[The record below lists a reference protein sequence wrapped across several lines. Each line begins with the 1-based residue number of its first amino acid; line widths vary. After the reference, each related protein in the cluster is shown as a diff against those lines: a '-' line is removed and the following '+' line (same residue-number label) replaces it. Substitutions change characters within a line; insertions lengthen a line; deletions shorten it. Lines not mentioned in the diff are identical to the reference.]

1 MVFVSDDLDHDK
13 TSVCVFMHKV
23 LTMLTTENAIKKA
36 DIFSDGPSS
45 QFENQYVFNFLPF
58 LYKQHHLNCLNWN
71 FFVTSH
77 GKGAVDGIGGTVK
90 RNVWMEIL
98 SRQEVIN
105 SLEEFCKV
113 CMKKEQKIEVI
124 PVSAKDIESCA
135 SEIVLEKTF
144 DSSKPVNSI
153 KKMHFVT
160 VLSNGGIKCKEFTN
174 KLEDQEETDDND
186 TPETSEYHESEL
198 EEWYDKV

>member
-1 MVFVSDDLDHDK
+1 MS
-13 TSVCVFMHKV
+13 M
-23 LTMLTTENAIKKA
+23 
-36 DIFSDGPSS
+36 
-45 QFENQYVFNFLPF
+45 FLIS
-58 LYKQHHLNCLNWN
+58 CLSCISNIILIASTGT
-71 FFVTSH
+71 FH

-90 RNVWMEIL
+90 RNVRMEIL

-135 SEIVLEKTF
+135 SEIALEKTF

-153 KKMHFVT
+153 KKIHFVT
-160 VLSNGGIKCKEFTN
+160 V
-174 KLEDQEETDDND
+174 
-186 TPETSEYHESEL
+186 
-198 EEWYDKV
+198 